1 MSSCATLQPKS
12 ESYVLPE
19 LPNSWTFES
28 PELFHAW
35 YCFHSACS
43 FPCPINPLIN
53 AMRAYCLIDS
63 GVVRAIALVMSNA
76 TMEILHMTVTLQNLK
91 VFVFLSE
98 HGDDFGAIITSK

>member
-1 MSSCATLQPKS
+1 
-12 ESYVLPE
+12 
-19 LPNSWTFES
+19 
-28 PELFHAW
+28 
-35 YCFHSACS
+35 
-43 FPCPINPLIN
+43 
-53 AMRAYCLIDS
+53 MRAYCLIDS